1 MLPVL
6 LPEVDDYSPKT
17 FADDDADS
25 APEPPLSRATDWTT
39 VELDLGDGP
48 KKYRRETNTMPN
60 WAGSCWY
67 YLRYLDP
74 SDDERMVDP
83 ELEQYW
89 LGPRE
94 PGDVGGVDLYVGGVE
109 HAVLHLLYARFWH
122 KVLHD
127 LGHVSSEE
135 PFRRLVNQGY
145 ISAFAYTDERGFYV
159 PATDVVEKD
168 GRFFYEGNP
177 VNREYG
183 KIGKSLKNMVTPDE
197 MIGAYGA
204 DTFRVYEMST
214 GPLEQS
220 RPWET
225 KAVVGSQR
233 LLQRIWRVVVD
244 EQTGAVRAAEDV
256 EPAEETLRALHQAIA
271 GVRDGLMTLRFNI
284 AIARITELT
293 NHLTSAYGAASP
305 VPRAVAEALV
315 LLVAPLAPHI
325 ADEMWTRLGHHGSCA
340 WHPFPVADER
350 WLVEDTVQV
359 AVQVNGKV
367 RSQVSV
373 PADADAAAL
382 EAAARADEKIAGYL
396 DGATVR
402 RVVAVPGRLVNF
414 VLG

>member
-1 MLPVL
+1 
-6 LPEVDDYSPKT
+6 
-17 FADDDADS
+17 
-25 APEPPLSRATDWTT
+25 
-39 VELDLGDGP
+39 
-48 KKYRRETNTMPN
+48 MPN

-74 SDDERMVDP
+74 GDDTRMVDP
-83 ELEQYW
+83 ELERYW
-89 LGPRE
+89 LGPRAD
-94 PGDVGGVDLYVGGVE
+94 GGSAGVKDTGGVDLYVGGVE

-122 KVLHD
+122 KVLFD
-127 LGHVSSEE
+127 LGYVSSEE

-145 ISAFAYTDERGFYV
+145 ISAYAYTDERGFYV
-159 PATDVVEKD
+159 PAAEVEERD
-168 GRFFYEGNP
+168 GQFFHEGKP

-244 EQTGAVRAAEDV
+244 EETGAVRAADLEPSED
-256 EPAEETLRALHQAIA
+256 TLRALHRTIA
-271 GVRDGLMTLRFNI
+271 GVRDGLATLRFNI

-293 NHLTSAYGAASP
+293 NHLTQAYGADRP
-305 VPRAVAEALV
+305 VPRAVAEPLV
-315 LLVAPLAPHI
+315 LLVAPLAPHV
-325 ADEMWTRLGHHGSCA
+325 AEEMWSRLGHAQSLA
-340 WHPFPVADER
+340 WHPFPVADAR

-367 RSQVSV
+367 RAQVSV

-382 EAAARADEKIAGYL
+382 EEAARADEKVAGYL
-396 DGATVR
+396 EGKAVR

>member
-1 MLPVL
+1 
-6 LPEVDDYSPKT
+6 
-17 FADDDADS
+17 
-25 APEPPLSRATDWTT
+25 
-39 VELDLGDGP
+39 
-48 KKYRRETNTMPN
+48 MP
-60 WAGSCWY
+60 AA
-67 YLRYLDP
+67 
-74 SDDERMVDP
+74 E
-83 ELEQYW
+83 
-89 LGPRE
+89 
-94 PGDVGGVDLYVGGVE
+94 
-109 HAVLHLLYARFWH
+109 
-122 KVLHD
+122 
-127 LGHVSSEE
+127 
-135 PFRRLVNQGY
+135 
-145 ISAFAYTDERGFYV
+145 
-159 PATDVVEKD
+159 VVEKD
-168 GRFFYEGNP
+168 GQFFHEGKP

-214 GPLEQS
+214 GPLDQS

-244 EQTGAVRAAEDV
+244 EQTGAVRAADV
-256 EPAEETLRALHQAIA
+256 EPSEDTLRALHRAID
-271 GVRDGLMTLRFNI
+271 GVRDGFATLRFNI

-293 NHLTSAYGAASP
+293 NHLTSAYGADTP
-305 VPRAVAEALV
+305 VPRSVAEPLV

-325 ADEMWTRLGHHGSCA
+325 AEEMWARLGHDRSLA
-340 WHPFPVADER
+340 WAPFPVADER

-367 RSQVSV
+367 RAQVSV

>member
-1 MLPVL
+1 
-6 LPEVDDYSPKT
+6 
-17 FADDDADS
+17 
-25 APEPPLSRATDWTT
+25 
-39 VELDLGDGP
+39 
-48 KKYRRETNTMPN
+48 
-60 WAGSCWY
+60 
-67 YLRYLDP
+67 
-74 SDDERMVDP
+74 
-83 ELEQYW
+83 
-89 LGPRE
+89 
-94 PGDVGGVDLYVGGVE
+94 
-109 HAVLHLLYARFWH
+109 
-122 KVLHD
+122 
-127 LGHVSSEE
+127 
-135 PFRRLVNQGY
+135 
-145 ISAFAYTDERGFYV
+145 
-159 PATDVVEKD
+159 
-168 GRFFYEGNP
+168 
-177 VNREYG
+177 
-183 KIGKSLKNMVTPDE
+183 

-214 GPLEQS
+214 GPLDQS

-244 EQTGAVRAAEDV
+244 EQTGAVRAADV
-256 EPAEETLRALHQAIA
+256 EPGEDTLRALHRTIA
-271 GVRDGLMTLRFNI
+271 GVRDGFATLRFNI

-293 NHLTSAYGAASP
+293 NHLTSAYGADAP
-305 VPRAVAEALV
+305 VPRSVAEPLV
-315 LLVAPLAPHI
+315 LMVAPLAPHI
-325 ADEMWTRLGHHGSCA
+325 AEEMWARLGHDESSA

-350 WLVEDTVQV
+350 WLVDDTVQV